1 MAKNLSN
8 LRAPKKANT
17 GRKRVGRGM
26 GSGMGKT
33 SARGHKGQ
41 GSRSGFSLM
50 RGFEGGQMP
59 LHRRLPKRGFTNIF
73 RTEYTVVNLDRLA
86 ELDVKEIGL
95 DDYKKLGLASSKK
108 ALIKIL
114 GSGELTSAV
123 TIHAHKFSK
132 SAVEKI
138 EKAGGKAV
146 VGGGAAAAAGLRI
159 SESQVSKPRRCRALR
174 CVREHRASWFPD
186 CQVSQAGGIRREF
199 RQTGDVRAYNGSWQD
214 SSGGNA

>member
-8 LRAPKKANT
+8 LRAPKNANT

-33 SARGHKGQ
+33 STRGHKGQ

-59 LHRRLPKRGFTNIF
+59 LHRRLPKRGFKNIF
-73 RTEYTVVNLDRLA
+73 RVEYTVVNLDRLA
-86 ELDVKEIGL
+86 ELSVKEIAL
-95 DDYKKLGLASSKK
+95 EDYVKLGLVSSKK
-108 ALIKIL
+108 ALIKVL
-114 GSGELTSAV
+114 GSGELNSPLTV
-123 TIHAHKFSK
+123 HAHKFSK

-146 VGGGAAAAAGLRI
+146 VAGEPAAA
-159 SESQVSKPRRCRALR
+159 
-174 CVREHRASWFPD
+174 
-186 CQVSQAGGIRREF
+186 
-199 RQTGDVRAYNGSWQD
+199 
-214 SSGGNA
+214 

>member
-1 MAKNLSN
+1 MKNLSN
-8 LRAPKKANT
+8 LRAPRKANT

-41 GSRSGFSLM
+41 GQRTGTSMM

-73 RTEYTVVNLDRLA
+73 RTEYAVINLDRIAAL
-86 ELDVKEIGL
+86 EVPVTEIKL
-95 DDYKKLGLASSKK
+95 EDYKKLGLSSDKK

-114 GSGELTSAV
+114 GSGELKSAI

-146 VGGGAAAAAGLRI
+146 VLGGVVAPATA
-159 SESQVSKPRRCRALR
+159 
-174 CVREHRASWFPD
+174 
-186 CQVSQAGGIRREF
+186 
-199 RQTGDVRAYNGSWQD
+199 
-214 SSGGNA
+214 

>member
-17 GRKRVGRGM
+17 PRKRVGRGM

-33 SARGHKGQ
+33 STRGHKGQ
-41 GSRSGFSLM
+41 RSRSGSSMM

-73 RTEYTVVNLDRLA
+73 RTEYTIVNLDRIA
-86 ELDVKEIGL
+86 ELGVKEIGL

-114 GSGELTSAV
+114 GSGDLKSAITV
-123 TIHAHKFSK
+123 HAHKFSK
-132 SAVEKI
+132 SAAQKI

-146 VGGGAAAAAGLRI
+146 VPGAPAAA
-159 SESQVSKPRRCRALR
+159 
-174 CVREHRASWFPD
+174 
-186 CQVSQAGGIRREF
+186 
-199 RQTGDVRAYNGSWQD
+199 
-214 SSGGNA
+214 

>member
-1 MAKNLSN
+1 MARNLSN

-33 SARGHKGQ
+33 STRGHKGQ
-41 GSRSGFSLM
+41 RSRSGSHMM

-73 RTEYTVVNLDRLA
+73 RTEYTVVNLDRIA
-86 ELDVKEIGL
+86 ELEVAEIGL
-95 DDYKKLGLASSKK
+95 DDYRKLGLASNKK

-114 GSGELTSAV
+114 GSGELKKAI

-132 SAVEKI
+132 SAAEKI

-146 VGGGAAAAAGLRI
+146 VVGGEAAPAAA
-159 SESQVSKPRRCRALR
+159 
-174 CVREHRASWFPD
+174 
-186 CQVSQAGGIRREF
+186 
-199 RQTGDVRAYNGSWQD
+199 
-214 SSGGNA
+214 

>member
-8 LRAPKKANT
+8 LRAPKNANT

-33 SARGHKGQ
+33 STRGHKGQ
-41 GSRSGFSLM
+41 GSRSGVSFM

-73 RTEYTVVNLDRLA
+73 RTEYTVINLDRIAKLGVA
-86 ELDVKEIGL
+86 EIAL
-95 DDYKKLGLASSKK
+95 DDYVKLGLASSKK

-114 GSGELTSAV
+114 GSGELSKAI

-132 SAVEKI
+132 SAAEKI

-146 VGGGAAAAAGLRI
+146 VAGAPAPAAA
-159 SESQVSKPRRCRALR
+159 
-174 CVREHRASWFPD
+174 
-186 CQVSQAGGIRREF
+186 
-199 RQTGDVRAYNGSWQD
+199 
-214 SSGGNA
+214 

>member
-8 LRAPKKANT
+8 LRSPKNANT

-73 RTEYTVVNLDRLA
+73 RTEYAVINLDRIA
-86 ELDVKEIGL
+86 ELGVKEINL
-95 DDYKKLGLASSKK
+95 EDYKKLGLSSKK
-108 ALIKIL
+108 NALIKIL
-114 GSGELTSAV
+114 GSGELKSAI
-123 TIHAHKFSK
+123 TIQAHKFSK

-146 VGGGAAAAAGLRI
+146 VLGGV
-159 SESQVSKPRRCRALR
+159 E
-174 CVREHRASWFPD
+174 AS
-186 CQVSQAGGIRREF
+186 AK
-199 RQTGDVRAYNGSWQD
+199 A
-214 SSGGNA
+214 

>member
-8 LRAPKKANT
+8 LRAPKNANT

-33 SARGHKGQ
+33 STRGHKGQ

-59 LHRRLPKRGFTNIF
+59 LHRRLPKRGFNNIF

-86 ELDVKEIGL
+86 ELKVKEIAI
-95 DDYKKLGLASSKK
+95 DDYKKLGLVSSKK

-114 GSGELTSAV
+114 GSGELKSAL
-123 TIHAHKFSK
+123 TIQAHKFSK
-132 SAVEKI
+132 SAAEKI

-146 VGGGAAAAAGLRI
+146 VLGGAEAPAKA
-159 SESQVSKPRRCRALR
+159 
-174 CVREHRASWFPD
+174 
-186 CQVSQAGGIRREF
+186 
-199 RQTGDVRAYNGSWQD
+199 
-214 SSGGNA
+214 